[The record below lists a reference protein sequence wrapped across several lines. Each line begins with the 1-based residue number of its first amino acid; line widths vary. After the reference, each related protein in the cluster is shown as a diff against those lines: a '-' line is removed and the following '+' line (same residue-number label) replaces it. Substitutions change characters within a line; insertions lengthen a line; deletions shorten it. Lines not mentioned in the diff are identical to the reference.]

1 MSTDHLGSKTV
12 GLSAAQLA
20 LLEQRLKG
28 KTARPPATRRIPR
41 RTSTEFAPLSF
52 TQEETMRL
60 TQTHEMPPSYVGTVL
75 SYSGPLDSRALQL
88 SVDEMSR
95 RHESLRTSIV
105 TIDGETR
112 QRIHPSAAAKVT
124 TEDLSDELP
133 DKKIARVQQLAAQ
146 AMAQPFDL
154 EQAPLWRLKVFRLSG
169 EEYVLAIALHH
180 LMADFLSLGIL
191 IQELGTLYAAFAQQQ
206 PSPLPELPISYGDW
220 AAWQREQVRNG
231 ELEPQFSYWLVRL
244 KDFPPALELPFTR
257 KEPAV
262 PTLRGAIRLAEFPVA
277 LSDALRELSRTH
289 HVSLYTTLLA
299 GFGLLIKSYT
309 GRDDFVLGRGV
320 TGRTRIETERLIG
333 CFVNMVSM
341 RLDLSGN
348 PNFVELLKRVQGVV
362 DGAYANQDV
371 PSSKLAERLHGDK
384 ATPLARLFFNLYT
397 APSGSGSEPAGA
409 SIKAFDLGDERRK
422 DDVTLF
428 QQMLFGMQDVG
439 GRLVA
444 ELKFN
449 RDVFDVPAMDQMLE
463 QYQVLLQ
470 TIVAAPTQQIEDL
483 IRQGSPK
490 KAQDA

>member
-1 MSTDHLGSKTV
+1 MSTDHLSSKTV

-28 KTARPPATRRIPR
+28 KTARPPAARRIPR
-41 RTSTEFAPLSF
+41 RASTEFAPLSF
-52 TQEETMRL
+52 TQEETLRL
-60 TQTHEMPPSYVGTVL
+60 MQAHEMPASYVGTVL
-75 SYSGPLDSRALQL
+75 SYSGPLDFRALQ
-88 SVDEMSR
+88 SSADEMTR

-112 QRIHPSAAAKVT
+112 QRIHPSATANVAI
-124 TEDLSDELP
+124 EDISDELP
-133 DKKIARVQQLAAQ
+133 DKKIARVQQLAVQ
-146 AMAQPFDL
+146 ALAQPFDL
-154 EQAPLWRLKVFRLSG
+154 EQAPLWRVKVFRLSD
-169 EEYVLAIALHH
+169 EEFVLAIALHP
-180 LMADFLSLGIL
+180 LMADFLSLGLL

-206 PSPLPELPISYGDW
+206 PSPLPELPVSYGDW

-231 ELEPQFSYWLVRL
+231 ELEPQFSYWLDRL
-244 KDFPPALELPFTR
+244 KDFPAPLELPFTR
-257 KEPAV
+257 TAV
-262 PTLRGAIRLAEFPVA
+262 IPTLRGAIRLAEFPIA

-289 HVSLYTTLLA
+289 HVSLYATLLS

-320 TGRTRIETERLIG
+320 TGRTRIETEKLIG

-341 RLDLSGN
+341 RLNLSGD
-348 PNFVELLKRVQGVV
+348 PSFVELLKRVQIVI

-371 PSSKLAERLHGDK
+371 PSSKLAERLHGDNV
-384 ATPLARLFFNLYT
+384 TPLARLFFNLYT
-397 APSGSGSEPAGA
+397 APSGSEPAGA
-409 SIKAFDLGDERRK
+409 SIKAFDLGDEKPK

-428 QQMLFGMQDVG
+428 QHMLFGMQDVG

-449 RDVFDVPAMDQMLE
+449 RDLFDVAAMDQMLE
-463 QYQVLLQ
+463 DYQVLLQ

-483 IRQGSPK
+483 IRQGSPSK
-490 KAQDA
+490 VS